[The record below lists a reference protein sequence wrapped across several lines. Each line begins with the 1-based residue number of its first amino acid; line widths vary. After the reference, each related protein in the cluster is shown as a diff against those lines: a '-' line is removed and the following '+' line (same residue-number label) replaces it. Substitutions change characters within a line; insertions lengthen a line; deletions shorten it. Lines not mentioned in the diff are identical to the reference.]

1 MTTFTQ
7 AQHRRLIEENFKL
20 QEQVNR
26 GQDYLATNEN
36 IDESVRYV
44 IKKIIVDNNHKLNS
58 NRSILA
64 DYTVIIKK

>member
-1 MTTFTQ
+1 MTTLTQ

-36 IDESVRYV
+36 IDESVMYV

>member
-1 MTTFTQ
+1 MTTLTQ

-44 IKKIIVDNNHKLNS
+44 IKKIIVDNNYKLNS

-64 DYTVIIKK
+64 DYTIAIK

>member
-1 MTTFTQ
+1 MTTLTQ

-58 NRSILA
+58 NRSILE

>member
-1 MTTFTQ
+1 MTTLTQ